1 MSEQPAH
8 MPELLAPAPLEE
20 PRAKAPDSVPQEPR
34 RPNVFAL
41 GLAAVGLGL
50 SLATQYLPWGV
61 YHVPGSA
68 SRVFREGPVVGM
80 TEPVGDIQT
89 LELPLASLS
98 VAHVAIYLVTLS
110 FALVGLA
117 VVLSATGPVR
127 RVAAGATAGLLA
139 ANVMVLVGL
148 QSALNILSDSER
160 RLMLYAMNSGRSEVT
175 TGSGY
180 LLAYAAV
187 LVLAAALV
195 VAVRLPMSAGS
206 PLRARRKADEPDGG
220 EPLELTVTPVPPAF
234 Q

>member
-1 MSEQPAH
+1 MPEQPSH
-8 MPELLAPAPLEE
+8 MPELLTPAPLEE
-20 PRAKAPDSVPQEPR
+20 PKAPDSVPQEPR

-50 SLATQYLPWGV
+50 GIAAQYLPWSL
-61 YHVPGSA
+61 YHLPDPSG
-68 SRVFREGPVVGM
+68 RMFRN
-80 TEPVGDIQT
+80 EPVGVADAANDTQT
-89 LELPLASLS
+89 VELPLASLS
-98 VAHVAIYLVTLS
+98 IAHVAIYLVTLS

-117 VVLSATGPVR
+117 VVLSTTGPVR
-127 RVAAGATAGLLA
+127 RVAAGAAGGLLA

-148 QSALNILSDSER
+148 QSALNTMSDVER
-160 RLMLYAMNSGRSEVT
+160 QIMLYSSSSRGETT

-187 LVLAAALV
+187 LVLAAAVV
-195 VAVRLPMSAGS
+195 VAVRLPMPSGSAS
-206 PLRARRKADEPDGG
+206 RARRKAGEPDGG